1 MDYDEAENLTVYIE
15 ELKSDDPSL
24 KVNAALKILP
34 IAKILGFIKKL
45 IN

>member
-1 MDYDEAENLTVYIE
+1 MDYDEQENLTVYIE

-34 IAKILGFIKKL
+34 IAKILGFIKKV